1 VPNCDGHSWV
11 CATFEEISHTEKE
24 KERERNMDILVYGA
38 GVIGSVYAARLQ
50 EAGHNVSLLARGQ
63 RAVSLRTHGI
73 QLEDASTGR
82 RTTTRVS
89 VVEHLA
95 PTDNYDVVLV
105 TVRLDHLH
113 SILPVLAAN
122 RQVPTLLFLLNNPA
136 GMRQFEQLDP
146 QRVVPGFPA
155 IGGVRKGDIVQ
166 YITFGQISTM
176 LGEAD
181 GRVTPRLRQ
190 LATIFRQAGFTVK
203 LSSDMQMW
211 LKTHA
216 IMDMG
221 IIAAVTIAGRK
232 SALLARSHH
241 DVVTLVQAMR
251 EGLLALR
258 ALGTPLTPFSLTL
271 LFLWLPRWLT
281 AILLQSLLRTR
292 LSTIGL
298 DPHLDDAH
306 LDDQIQEIYQMSQE
320 IMAQLR
326 SSPIA
331 TPTLIRLME
340 ALEQT
345 TH

>member
-1 VPNCDGHSWV
+1 
-11 CATFEEISHTEKE
+11 
-24 KERERNMDILVYGA
+24 MDILVYGA

-63 RAVSLRTHGI
+63 RAVSLRVHGI
-73 QLEDASTGR
+73 QLEDAATGR
-82 RTTTRVS
+82 RTTTQIS

-95 PTDNYDVVLV
+95 PTDRYAVVLV
-105 TVRLDHLH
+105 TVRLDQLH
-113 SILPVLAAN
+113 SILPILAAN

-136 GMRQFEQLDP
+136 GMRQFEQLDL

-155 IGGVRKGDIVQ
+155 VGGVREGDVVH
-166 YITFGQISTM
+166 YITLRQIPMM

-190 LATIFRQAGFTVK
+190 LAMIFKQAGFTVS
-203 LSSDMQMW
+203 LSPDMQTW

-216 IMDMG
+216 IMGMG
-221 IIAAVTIAGRK
+221 IIAAVMMTGRK
-232 SALLARSHH
+232 SAQLARSRRN
-241 DVVTLVQAMR
+241 VVMLVQAIR

-258 ALGTPLTPFSLTL
+258 AQGTPLTPFSLIL

-281 AILLQSLLRTR
+281 VILIQSLLRTR
-292 LSTIGL
+292 LSTLGI
-298 DPHLDDAH
+298 DAH
-306 LDDQIQEIYQMSQE
+306 MGDDIEEIRQMAQE

-331 TPTLIRLME
+331 TPTLNRLME
-340 ALEQT
+340 TLEQT

>member
-1 VPNCDGHSWV
+1 
-11 CATFEEISHTEKE
+11 
-24 KERERNMDILVYGA
+24 MDILVYGA
-38 GVIGSVYAARLQ
+38 GVIGSVYAARLKA
-50 EAGHNVSLLARGQ
+50 AGHNVSLLARGQ

-82 RTTTRVS
+82 RTTTQVS

-95 PTDNYDVVLV
+95 PTDKYDVILV
-105 TVRLDHLH
+105 TVRLDQLH
-113 SILPVLAAN
+113 SVLPTLAAN

-155 IGGVRKGDIVQ
+155 VGGVREGDVVH
-166 YITFGQISTM
+166 YITLRQVPTM
-176 LGEAD
+176 LGEAN

-190 LATIFRQAGFTVK
+190 LAAIFKQAGFTVG
-203 LSSDMQMW
+203 LSPDMQTW

-221 IIAAVTIAGRK
+221 IIAAVMMTGRK
-232 SALLARSHH
+232 SAQLARSRRN
-241 DVVTLVQAMR
+241 VVMLVQAIR

-271 LFLWLPRWLT
+271 LFLWLPSFLT
-281 AILLQSLLRTR
+281 VILIQSLLRTR
-292 LSTIGL
+292 ICVLGI
-298 DPHLDDAH
+298 DAH
-306 LDDQIQEIYQMSQE
+306 LGDDIEEVRQMARE
-320 IMAQLR
+320 IMAQLL
-326 SSPIA
+326 SSPLA
-331 TPTLIRLME
+331 TPTLNRLMG

>member
-1 VPNCDGHSWV
+1 
-11 CATFEEISHTEKE
+11 
-24 KERERNMDILVYGA
+24 MDILVYGA

-50 EAGHNVSLLARGQ
+50 EAGQNVSLLARGQ

-73 QLEDASTGR
+73 QLEDALTGR
-82 RTTTRVS
+82 RMTTQVS

-95 PTDNYDVVLV
+95 PTDRYDVVLV
-105 TVRLDHLH
+105 TVRLDQLH
-113 SILPVLAAN
+113 SVLPILAAN
-122 RQVPTLLFLLNNPA
+122 RQVPTLLFLLSNPA
-136 GMRQFEQLDP
+136 GMRRFELLDP

-155 IGGVRKGDIVQ
+155 VGGIRKGDVVH
-166 YITFGQISTM
+166 YITPRQVPTM

-190 LATIFRQAGFTVK
+190 LAAIFKQAGFTVN
-203 LSSDMQMW
+203 LSPDMQMW
-211 LKTHA
+211 LKTHS

-221 IIAAVTIAGRK
+221 IIAAVMMTGRK
-232 SALLARSHH
+232 SAQLARSRRN
-241 DVVTLVQAMR
+241 VVMLVQAIR

-258 ALGTPLTPFSLTL
+258 ALGTPLTPFYLTV

-281 AILLQSLLRTR
+281 VILLQSLLRTR
-292 LSTIGL
+292 ISVLGI
-298 DPHLDDAH
+298 DAH
-306 LDDQIQEIYQMSQE
+306 FGDDMYGIEEIRQMARE

-326 SSPIA
+326 SSPLA
-331 TPTLIRLME
+331 TPTLSRLMV